1 MKKVLAL
8 TLGFVVSS
16 SLYILITTLFFNN
29 SFSKSIAPAFV
40 CGVGSMAI
48 IALFF
53 NRRKMQLI
61 PIRVKKN

>member
-16 SLYILITTLFFNN
+16 SLYILVTTLLFDN
-29 SFSKSIAPAFV
+29 SLLKSIAPAFV
-40 CGVGSMAI
+40 CGIGSMAI

-61 PIRVKKN
+61 PVRSKRY

>member
-8 TLGFVVSS
+8 TVGFVISS
-16 SLYILITTLFFNN
+16 SLYILISTLLFNN
-29 SFSKSIAPAFV
+29 SVGRSIIPAFT
-40 CGVGSMAI
+40 CGVGTMAI

-53 NRRKMQLI
+53 NKKKMQLI